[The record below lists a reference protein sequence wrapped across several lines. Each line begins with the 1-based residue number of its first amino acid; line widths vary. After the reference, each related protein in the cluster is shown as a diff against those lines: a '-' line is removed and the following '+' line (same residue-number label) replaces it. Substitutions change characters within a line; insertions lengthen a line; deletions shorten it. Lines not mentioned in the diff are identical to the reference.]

1 MAKKKGF
8 GSHGNNS
15 SIVSNFDLLTNRSEK
30 KLSETGDEYIEDKD
44 YRKELNETMMLFD
57 KFKPKNN
64 PTNAK
69 EKQQVKKIAE
79 LLLNLANLSDKE
91 LSPLYLEYLSNIIL
105 RVPLV
110 DVPLPARFAIW
121 AGLMNNL
128 LKP

>member
-8 GSHGNNS
+8 SSRGNNN
-15 SIVSNFDLLTNRSEK
+15 SIVSKFNLLEDTSEK
-30 KLSETGDEYIEDKD
+30 KLSEIGDEYIEDKD
-44 YRKELNETMMLFD
+44 YRKELNETMILFD
-57 KFKPKNN
+57 KFKPMNK
-64 PTNAK
+64 PTSAK
-69 EKQQVKKIAE
+69 EKQQVKRIAE
-79 LLLNLANLSDKE
+79 LLLNLANLSNKE
-91 LSPLYLEYLSNIIL
+91 LPPLYLEYLSNIIL